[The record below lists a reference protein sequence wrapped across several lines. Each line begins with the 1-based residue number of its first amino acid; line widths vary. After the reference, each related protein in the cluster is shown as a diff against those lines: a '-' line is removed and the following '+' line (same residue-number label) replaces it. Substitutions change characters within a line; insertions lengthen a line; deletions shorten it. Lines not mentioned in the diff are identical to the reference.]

1 MTREIQP
8 PWKIFYFLTGRLTR
22 DIKQT
27 PCLLKKEQSSSPL
40 RAAGFSN
47 GVKEV
52 GFMYKKILVPLD
64 GSELATKGLAEAEK
78 LAPIFGAEIVLFQ
91 VVPFMPIYGS
101 PELVTPL
108 IVDEKQKETAE
119 RYLHTLAEEEK
130 KKGFKVTSMV
140 KTGQQVAV
148 EIIDFAKESG
158 VDLIVMCTHGRSGI
172 TRWVLGSV
180 AHKVLTRAE
189 TPILLLRPKH
199 D

>member
-1 MTREIQP
+1 MGYQRELLVN
-8 PWKIFYFLTGRLTR
+8 KEKFLTGR
-22 DIKQT
+22 
-27 PCLLKKEQSSSPL
+27 
-40 RAAGFSN
+40 AAGLYN

-64 GSELATKGLAEAEK
+64 GSELAKKGLEEAEK

-119 RYLHTLAEEEK
+119 RYLHNLAEEEK
-130 KKGFKVTSMV
+130 RKGFKVTSMV

>member
-1 MTREIQP
+1 
-8 PWKIFYFLTGRLTR
+8 
-22 DIKQT
+22 
-27 PCLLKKEQSSSPL
+27 
-40 RAAGFSN
+40 
-47 GVKEV
+47 
-52 GFMYKKILVPLD
+52 MYKKILVPLD
-64 GSELATKGLAEAEK
+64 GSELAKKGLEEAEK
-78 LAPIFGAEIVLFQ
+78 LAQLFGAEIVLFQ

-108 IVDEKQKETAE
+108 IVDEKQKEAAE
-119 RYLHTLAEEEK
+119 KYLLTLTEELR

-180 AHKVLTRAE
+180 ALKVLTRAD
-189 TPILLLRPKH
+189 TPILLIRSKG
-199 D
+199 